1 MTSQSVASE
10 TTSVSHSDVTTST
23 TPVTST
29 TIATGTECGVPP
41 LFAHNK
47 DRPSTRIVGGKN
59 APFGGFPWQV
69 SVRRTSFFGLSTTH
83 RCGGALLNE
92 QWIATAG
99 HCVDDL
105 LLSQIRIRVGE
116 YDFGSILEPFPYQE
130 RSAISKVVHPKYNFY
145 SFEYDLAL
153 VKLEQPLQL
162 TPNVHPICLPGSED
176 LMVGENATVTGWGR
190 LSEGG
195 TLPSI
200 LQQATVPIM
209 ENDKC
214 KQLFLKAG
222 RHEYIPDIFLCAG
235 YETGGTDS
243 CQGDSGGP
251 LQVRGNDGRWFLAGI
266 ISWGIGCAEPNLPGV
281 CTRISKF
288 TDWIIENV
296 ASN

>member
-1 MTSQSVASE
+1 
-10 TTSVSHSDVTTST
+10 
-23 TPVTST
+23 
-29 TIATGTECGVPP
+29 VPP
-41 LFAHNK
+41 LFPRAV
-47 DRPSTRIVGGKN
+47 DLPETRIVGGKN

-92 QWIATAG
+92 QWVATAG

-105 LLSQIRIRVGE
+105 MLTQIRIRVGD
-116 YDFGSILEPFPYQE
+116 YDFGAVSEPFPYQE
-130 RSAISKVVHPKYNFY
+130 RSAAAKIVHPKYNFY

-153 VKLEQPLQL
+153 VKLSKPVELG
-162 TPNVHPICLPGSED
+162 PNVHPICLPGNDD

-195 TLPSI
+195 TLPHI

-209 ENDKC
+209 ENGKC
-214 KQLFLKAG
+214 KNLFRKAG
-222 RHEYIPDIFLCAG
+222 RKEYIPDIFLCAG
-235 YETGGTDS
+235 FEKGGTDS

-251 LQVRGNDGRWFLAGI
+251 LQVRGKDGRWFLAGI

-288 TDWIIENV
+288 TDWVVEKV
-296 ASN
+296 STS